1 MRVDDI
7 TANALRW
14 YVELKEQTNDTFF
27 PLYFNESRFLVL
39 MGGGGSGKSVFAA
52 RKVLERATSESGHR
66 ILICR
71 KVARTLRESC
81 FRILK
86 EMAYE
91 HYRESISGHSESDMR
106 ITFNNGSEL
115 IFAGLDDVEKL
126 KSIYHITSIWI
137 EEASELLETDLNQLD
152 IRLRDETPFYKQ
164 IILTFN
170 PISITH
176 WLKSRF
182 FDRTFDDVTTHRS
195 TYRDNRFISAD
206 AIKTLER
213 FKETDEYYY
222 QVYCLGMWGVTGKSV
237 FNAKEL
243 TERLQHLPTPK
254 KRGTFAY
261 AYDGLKI
268 SDVRFVDETD
278 GGVTIFEEPKGG
290 YPYVI
295 GADTAGEGSDYF
307 VAQVLDNT
315 TGRQVAILRQRFD
328 EDIFARQL
336 YCLAELYNNA
346 LVGIETNLSTYP
358 VMELERLGYQHQYV
372 RETVDD
378 YTHGIKRSF
387 GFRTDSRTRPIII
400 AGLVQASRDDKELV
414 SDEDTISEM
423 LTFIRNE
430 DFRAEAEQGAHDDCV
445 MALAIAQYIRGQ
457 QRYTIEVDNTVRWTP
472 SMWEDYNNASPSE
485 KEYLIRKW
493 GVPKK

>member
-1 MRVDDI
+1 MKVDDI

-14 YVELKEQTNDTFF
+14 YVNLKEQTNDTFF

-52 RKVLERATSESGHR
+52 RKVLERATSERGHR

-71 KVARTLRESC
+71 KVAKTLRESC

-91 HYRESISGHSESDMR
+91 HYSQYVSSHSESDMR
-106 ITFNNGSEL
+106 ISFSNGSEL

-137 EEASELLETDLNQLD
+137 EEASELLESDLNQLD
-152 IRLRDETPFYKQ
+152 IRLRDETPTYKQ

-182 FDRTFDDVTTHRS
+182 FDRAFDDVTVHRS
-195 TYRDNRFISAD
+195 TYKDNRFISTE

-213 FKETDEYYY
+213 FKETDSYYY
-222 QVYCLGMWGVTGKSV
+222 HVYCLGMWGVTGKSV
-237 FNAKEL
+237 FDAKAL
-243 TERLQHLPTPK
+243 TERLQSLPKPK
-254 KRGTFAY
+254 RVGAFAFE
-261 AYDGLKI
+261 YDGLRLTDI
-268 SDVRFVDETD
+268 SLIED
-278 GGVTIFEEPKGG
+278 GSGSVTIFEEPKAG

-295 GADTAGEGSDYF
+295 GADTAGDGSDFF

-315 TGRQVAILRQRFD
+315 TGRQVAILRQRYD
-328 EDIFARQL
+328 EDVFAHQL
-336 YCLAELYNNA
+336 YCLGRMYNDA
-346 LVGIETNLSTYP
+346 LIGVEVNLSTYP
-358 VMELERLGYQHQYV
+358 VLELERLNYPKQYV
-372 RETVDD
+372 RETFDD
-378 YTHGIKRSF
+378 FTHAVKRSY
-387 GFRTDSRTRPIII
+387 GFRTDSRTRPVII
-400 AGLVQASRDDKELV
+400 AGLVQASRDDRELV
-414 SDEDTISEM
+414 NDPDTISEM

-445 MALAIAQYIRGQ
+445 MALAIASYIRGQ
-457 QRYTIEVDNTVRWTP
+457 QRYTIEAERRAKWTP
-472 SMWEDYNNASPSE
+472 SMWEDYNNASASE
-485 KEYLIRKW
+485 KEYLIKKW
-493 GVPKK
+493 GEPIK